1 MREVR
6 RTAIVPYT
14 PSQMYTIANDVRRY
28 PEFVPW
34 CSGTHVYEETE
45 RTIDA
50 TVEISRSGVRVGVRT
65 RNTMVPG
72 ERIDLR
78 LVEGPLKT
86 LEGTWLFVPIVEQA
100 NPFADLALPGVA
112 PARAAPP
119 PPAADP
125 AAPRVRGCRVELEM
139 RFEFRN
145 AALTMLFGPVFE
157 KSWDSLVDVF
167 VERAKVLYGTVGTR

>member
-14 PSQMYTIANDVRRY
+14 PAQMYVIANDVRRY

-45 RTIDA
+45 RSIDA

-65 RNTMVPG
+65 RNTMIPG

-86 LEGTWLFVPIVEQA
+86 LEGSWQFVPIVEQA
-100 NPFADLALPGVA
+100 NPFADLALPG
-112 PARAAPP
+112 AAPV
-119 PPAADP
+119 ASSA
-125 AAPRVRGCRVELEM
+125 AAPDAPGESAGARVRGCRVELLM
-139 RFEFRN
+139 QFEFRN

-157 KSWDSLVDVF
+157 RSWDSLVDVF
-167 VERAKVLYGTVGTR
+167 VERAKVLYARD

>member
-14 PSQMYTIANDVRRY
+14 PAQMYVIANDVRRY

-34 CSGTHVYEETE
+34 CSGTHVFDENE
-45 RTIDA
+45 RMIDA

-72 ERIDLR
+72 ERIELR

-86 LEGTWLFVPIVEQA
+86 LEGSWQFVPIVEQA
-100 NPFADLALPGVA
+100 NPFADLALPGAAPTEAAVA
-112 PARAAPP
+112 PPS
-119 PPAADP
+119 DP
-125 AAPRVRGCRVELEM
+125 GAPRVRGCRVELLM

-157 KSWDSLVDVF
+157 RSWDSLVDVF
-167 VERAKVLYGTVGTR
+167 VERAKVLYGHA

>member
-14 PSQMYTIANDVRRY
+14 PAQMYAIANDVRRY

-34 CSGTHVYEETE
+34 CSGTTVHGETD

-50 TVEISRSGVRVGVRT
+50 TIEIARSGVRAGVRT
-65 RNTMVPG
+65 RNTMVPD

-78 LVEGPLKT
+78 LVEGPLKA
-86 LEGTWLFVPIVEQA
+86 LEGTWRFVPIVEHGT
-100 NPFADLALPGVA
+100 PFGDLLARGIA
-112 PARAAPP
+112 SPAAAAPGAP
-119 PPAADP
+119 LTSAVST
-125 AAPRVRGCRVELEM
+125 APRVRGCRVELEM

-145 AALTMLFGPVFE
+145 AALTMLFGPLFE

-167 VERAKVLYGTVGTR
+167 VARAKALHGRG

>member
-14 PSQMYTIANDVRRY
+14 PAQMYVIANDVRRY

-34 CSGTHVYEETE
+34 CSGTHVYDESE
-45 RTIDA
+45 RMIDA

-72 ERIDLR
+72 ERIELR

-86 LEGTWLFVPIVEQA
+86 LEGSWQFVPIVEQA
-100 NPFADLALPGVA
+100 NPFADLRLPDVRPAEAAVA
-112 PARAAPP
+112 P
-119 PPAADP
+119 PAEP
-125 AAPRVRGCRVELEM
+125 GAPRVRGCRVELEM

-157 KSWDSLVDVF
+157 RSWDSLVDVF
-167 VERAKVLYGTVGTR
+167 VERAKVLYGHG